1 MKLAIDI
8 LNKKPFKR
16 ENLLSSALVT
26 HDNANVLLMQNDETQ
41 RQADY
46 LLSLRNRVEATTNA
60 FDTQR
65 SYLFMLIFLVCLL
78 FGVCTFAVKAY
89 LAKTRFNKKLQDS
102 IAQQKQM
109 TADMERM
116 TQIQLRFFTNISHEL
131 RTPLTLISG
140 PAEQLAEKPSIKGEE
155 RNLVEMI
162 RRNAKIL
169 TQLVG
174 EILEF
179 RRIQNEK
186 AKLKLNRF
194 NIGEELQVW
203 EKDFTAVATRK
214 GLKLEYNAEKSSMV
228 IADKEKL
235 SHIYFN
241 LMTNALKYTPQGG
254 KIITQLELTDK
265 TFRIVVADTGR
276 GMSEEDCKH
285 IFERFYQAKGS
296 VGGTGIGL
304 AIVKAYTDLHNG
316 KVSVK
321 SEIGKGSAFA
331 IEIPLQQ
338 PGYDK
343 AQDAETISYKADNTL
358 ADDYSTKDITAKQ
371 NTEALIATEDNDN
384 TNPLV
389 LVVDDNASMRSYLRT
404 ILQPHFNVIEA
415 QNGAEGLEYARRKV
429 PQIVVSDIMMP
440 VMDGLE
446 LSRRMK
452 EDVSTSHIPIIL
464 LTARSLEE
472 QRAEGYAT
480 GADSYITKPFSANT
494 LTTRIDNL
502 LKNRRQLKRIFS
514 GTIQEQADDEN
525 ALGERD
531 KTFVAQLRKIIK
543 SHIPDADYSVEDLG
557 TEIGLSRVQL
567 YRKVKALTGY
577 SVVDLLRKAR
587 LAKAKHLLET
597 SDRTVQEVAY
607 EVGFTTPSYFAKRF
621 KEEFGVKP
629 GEISK

>member
-1 MKLAIDI
+1 
-8 LNKKPFKR
+8 
-16 ENLLSSALVT
+16 
-26 HDNANVLLMQNDETQ
+26 
-41 RQADY
+41 
-46 LLSLRNRVEATTNA
+46 
-60 FDTQR
+60 
-65 SYLFMLIFLVCLL
+65 
-78 FGVCTFAVKAY
+78 
-89 LAKTRFNKKLQDS
+89 
-102 IAQQKQM
+102 
-109 TADMERM
+109 
-116 TQIQLRFFTNISHEL
+116 
-131 RTPLTLISG
+131 
-140 PAEQLAEKPSIKGEE
+140 
-155 RNLVEMI
+155 MI